1 MEHLTDFATNLLN
14 MVTKKKKELLD
25 DRIVSI
31 SKKLQKLRKDAGY
44 TSYENFALEKELPR
58 VQYWRMEKGTNFQ
71 FKSLLQILDA
81 HEMTLEEFFKG
92 IK

>member
-1 MEHLTDFATNLLN
+1 MDFAINLLN
-14 MVTKKKKELLD
+14 MATKKKKELLD

-31 SKKLQKLRKDAGY
+31 SKRLQKLRKDAGY

-92 IK
+92 LK